1 MADASDIYR
10 RFVEAPL
17 RLKTRTPSPS
27 PPTTPPPSTQQYDTA
42 NPSPWG
48 DSPAFSTRSK
58 EVKRLRHR
66 VANIKLST
74 VTSRDLDAELQA
86 AAASDT
92 ESRSVDAVTPKPK
105 LKTPVTEDEGA
116 KTQSRKKKRGTSSVS
131 MTQEDTGMEFMDTP
145 TKAPKPPKRPR
156 KYSRDLK
163 GDSNVFAFCL
173 DGAKSEE
180 KKETAEATVKPKRKT
195 SVTVT
200 LPLRRSRRLQHIK
213 AQSPKP
219 PVKVQ
224 QETKVSDTTEP
235 VVSTSAELATDKKVL
250 HVKSASLDEVEE
262 PTEVAVDVIS
272 PYCEMLLSTSTIS
285 GCFFALS
292 WNALRAVQISLISE
306 SMSSD
311 SEPLAS
317 VFAICQGIAECE
329 KLAQRSFPTKSPKTK
344 SPKSPKPSKANFVA
358 RRRSSGKVSFK
369 PKKAKKTVRF
379 RSFDL
384 SCMNLQYVEDEQV
397 STMVDKIL
405 THYGAMMEKV
415 ETMVSHFDREKDTP
429 VQSVLRELLRV
440 MSNPSDLYSAP
451 QSIGDEAKRTYRR
464 AFGGRDSYSQH
475 EIRICGEYFA
485 RQFANLLQ
493 PSSRPPQFLQGVFS
507 KLASSTVRF
516 KLRLLFIDS
525 EDFGEDVSGG
535 DVVESR
541 VLLEE
546 DGKPFPAM
554 APYEH
559 QDLGAAIHWALQ
571 ESVLYWSLV
580 QPFITLLEGE
590 ETRDADSVKGFLDG
604 RAAEDLDHIEKY
616 VLARRF
622 LRFHLTK
629 SWRNRLKCDTD
640 AVEAWASIENVC
652 TLAKRFHF
660 EDEAHFFPLA
670 SIDEFVILLAREEPT
685 MKRME
690 EELQSFYEQKYGT
703 SSLQPEPCMECHHLI
718 TREENSSSIRCTSC
732 ARKFHLGCLHLPE
745 SFAQYAEHYT
755 CPACFL
761 GRGEY

>member
-27 PPTTPPPSTQQYDTA
+27 PPPTPPPFTQQYDAA

-58 EVKRLRHR
+58 EVKKLRRR
-66 VANIKLST
+66 VANIKLSAA
-74 VTSRDLDAELQA
+74 TSRDLDAELQA

-92 ESRSVDAVTPKPK
+92 ESSSVDAASSKPTH
-105 LKTPVTEDEGA
+105 KTPETEDLGP
-116 KTQSRKKKRGTSSVS
+116 KTQLRKKKRVTRSVS
-131 MTQEDTGMEFMDTP
+131 MTNEDTGMEFVDTP
-145 TKAPKPPKRPR
+145 TKASNPPKRFR

-163 GDSNVFAFCL
+163 GNCNVFAFSL
-173 DGAKSEE
+173 DSAESEE
-180 KKETAEATVKPKRKT
+180 RKETKLTETAVKPKRKT

-213 AQSPKP
+213 AQLPNSP
-219 PVKVQ
+219 Q
-224 QETKVSDTTEP
+224 QETKVSDKTESVVPPSAEGTTENGRVLP
-235 VVSTSAELATDKKVL
+235 FETTRPNAVQEPAE
-250 HVKSASLDEVEE
+250 S
-262 PTEVAVDVIS
+262 AVDVIS
-272 PYCEMLLSTSTIS
+272 TYCDMLLSTSTIS

-292 WNALRAVQISLISE
+292 WNTLRAAQDSLVSG
-306 SMSSD
+306 STPGD

-317 VFAICQGIAECE
+317 VFAICHKIAECE
-329 KLAQRSFPTKSPKTK
+329 KLAQRSFPSK
-344 SPKSPKPSKANFVA
+344 SPKSPKPPKTDFIT
-358 RRRSSGKVSFK
+358 RRRSSGKIML
-369 PKKAKKTVRF
+369 KAKKTKKSVRF

-384 SCMNLQYVEDEQV
+384 SCLNLQYVEDEQV
-397 STMVDKIL
+397 AVMVDKIL
-405 THYGAMMEKV
+405 AHYGVIMAKL
-415 ETMVSHFDREKDTP
+415 ETIVSHSSTETETP
-429 VQSVLRELLRV
+429 VRSVLRELSRV
-440 MSNPSDLYSAP
+440 MASPSELYSSP
-451 QSIGDEAKRTYRR
+451 QSTSDEAKRTYRR

-485 RQFANLLQ
+485 RQFTNLLL
-493 PSSRPPQFLQGVFS
+493 PLLRPPQFLQGVFS
-507 KLASSTVRF
+507 SLASSTVRF
-516 KLRLLFIDS
+516 KLRVLFIDS

-541 VLLEE
+541 VLLDE

-554 APYEH
+554 APYGH

-571 ESVLYWSLV
+571 ESVLYWSLI
-580 QPFITLLEGE
+580 QPFINLLECE
-590 ETRDADSVKGFLDG
+590 ESGDGDLVKEFLDE
-604 RAAEDLDHIEKY
+604 RAAEDLDHMEKY

-622 LRFHLTK
+622 MRFHLNK
-629 SWRNRLKCDTD
+629 SWQHRLKGDTD
-640 AVEAWASIENVC
+640 AAEVWTSIEKVC

-660 EDEAHFFPLA
+660 EDEAHLFPLA
-670 SIDEFVILLAREEPT
+670 SIDEFVALLAREEPT
-685 MKRME
+685 LKRME

-745 SFAQYAEHYT
+745 SFTQYAKHYT

-761 GRGEY
+761 GRGGY